1 MIERL
6 RTCVQ
11 SKRVRRGL
19 FNFACAGL
27 GLCLIGLFVRQSWAP
42 EYYLGRILEPRAGEA
57 KALPEIVNQGIA
69 LVRNRQLQRVNLSA
83 ELVDNTLVLQRFT
96 EGLYPIRLDQ
106 GAEYSLV
113 GSRDPRRGSCETIE
127 ERALVALV
135 KCP

>member
-1 MIERL
+1 MKERL
-6 RTCVQ
+6 RACIR

-27 GLCLIGLFVRQSWAP
+27 GLSLIGLYVQQIWAP

-57 KALPEIVNQGIA
+57 EALPELVNQGIA

-83 ELVDNTLVLQRFT
+83 DLWDDGLMGQRFT
-96 EGLYPIRLDQ
+96 EGLYPIRVDLK
-106 GAEYSLV
+106 AEYSLV
-113 GSRDPRRGSCETIE
+113 GSRDPSRGLCETIE

-135 KCP
+135 KCR